1 MQNLLSVLLTH
12 KRVFLLVFETEVTYF
27 TQILHLNQIQISNLK
42 ELLAKEP
49 FKRAQLSDSE
59 NCSHKRRLCA
69 YLQRQERTII

>member
-1 MQNLLSVLLTH
+1 MHNLQSVLITQRGVFIGLR
-12 KRVFLLVFETEVTYF
+12 KRTDLFHTDFALKSD
-27 TQILHLNQIQISNLK
+27 SNLK
-42 ELLAKEP
+42 ELLAKEA